1 MTMVDNDVIE
11 AFRIAEQEMQDEWE
25 RRQADVAK
33 GLPYRSGPQVLAA
46 HWLIVFAPSR
56 CGLVQAGVPIGNVL
70 DIVKEEG
77 REFPPAVEAVWK
89 EWHDKIKAAEWERLS
104 PWQRRQLR
112 RRKPEA
118 PPLTR

>member
-33 GLPYRSGPQVLAA
+33 GLPYRSGPQVVAA

-77 REFPPAVEAVWK
+77 REFASGRSGLEGMARQDQSSRVGALIARAASAIKK
-89 EWHDKIKAAEWERLS
+89 EKA
-104 PWQRRQLR
+104 
-112 RRKPEA
+112 
-118 PPLTR
+118 